1 MFVFEDM
8 SPVFFF
14 CYYKARFRR
23 LRHNI
28 RYNLRIDKTVIC
40 SQLNPFNFF
49 LPREPTILPLLWFGM
64 IYKQS
69 RALWIPCR
77 CSLCPAE
84 QSSWCFGPF
93 IRRCLVI
100 HAFKIYPCLTKR
112 DSLAGLPAGVAR
124 LAGFAEGG
132 NMVRDPTRTYM
143 LLWNL
148 ESWRGRE
155 RVVTGESLGPGK
167 NRGDRAVQAVIA
179 CSRLRPFA
187 ASPSGEIQNGC
198 EHTAHAQH
206 S

>member
-69 RALWIPCR
+69 RAL
-77 CSLCPAE
+77 
-84 QSSWCFGPF
+84 
-93 IRRCLVI
+93 
-100 HAFKIYPCLTKR
+100 
-112 DSLAGLPAGVAR
+112 
-124 LAGFAEGG
+124 
-132 NMVRDPTRTYM
+132 
-143 LLWNL
+143 
-148 ESWRGRE
+148 
-155 RVVTGESLGPGK
+155 
-167 NRGDRAVQAVIA
+167 
-179 CSRLRPFA
+179 
-187 ASPSGEIQNGC
+187 
-198 EHTAHAQH
+198 
-206 S
+206 

>member
-1 MFVFEDM
+1 MVWELGCHKFQGSITYGVKDGKPPHFHFRRTNYDYWKKKM
-8 SPVFFF
+8 ICLYLKIWAQCF

-40 SQLNPFNFF
+40 SQLNPFNF
-49 LPREPTILPLLWFGM
+49 LQPREPTILSLLCFGM
-64 IYKQS
+64 MIYQQS

-100 HAFKIYPCLTKR
+100 HAFKVYPCLTKR

-132 NMVRDPTRTYM
+132 NMVRDPTRTYV

-148 ESWRGRE
+148 ESWRGR
-155 RVVTGESLGPGK
+155 
-167 NRGDRAVQAVIA
+167 
-179 CSRLRPFA
+179 
-187 ASPSGEIQNGC
+187 
-198 EHTAHAQH
+198 
-206 S
+206 